1 MPELF
6 IGVRARSGTVLAQVS
21 PKLKRASRM
30 HTFDTG
36 IVSDREAQRISTAF
50 YRFLERHS
58 DEDIEVASMQIQPA
72 GHRQQI
78 AIRLWSEQALSEF
91 QRHVAAFTVPIPAGV
106 LAMATYA

>member
-1 MPELF
+1 
-6 IGVRARSGTVLAQVS
+6 
-21 PKLKRASRM
+21 M

-36 IVSDREAQRISTAF
+36 IVSEREAQRISTAF

-72 GHRQQI
+72 GHSQQI

-106 LAMATYA
+106 LAMATHA

>member
-1 MPELF
+1 
-6 IGVRARSGTVLAQVS
+6 
-21 PKLKRASRM
+21 M

-36 IVSDREAQRISTAF
+36 IVSDREAQRVSTAF

-72 GHRQQI
+72 GRRQQI

-91 QRHVAAFTVPIPAGV
+91 RRHVAAFTVPMPAGV
-106 LAMATYA
+106 LAMPTYA